1 MIYLV
6 TNNQELFTNDTYTII
21 DVKRSLGLLEPLKTV
36 GIDTETSGLSC
47 WSDHLKTIQLGCK
60 EFQVVVDCLTV
71 DVSNYKE
78 YLEDDS
84 RLQIYANA
92 KFDLTF
98 LYRNNIWPK
107 RIYDVYITEKV
118 MWNGYPI
125 VLSPEVW
132 ERIQEPRYTQIIS
145 PSGAVSYKLEMNL
158 KKLGQMYCGVDLDK
172 SIRGKIIYQG
182 LTNEIVKYAAEDTA
196 YLEDIMNFQQPLLKE
211 KNLTIAVKY
220 ENAFILPLAY
230 MEYCGI
236 KLDKDKWTAKM
247 KKDKEREE
255 KAREMLDDWL
265 ISNMPH
271 SKYISKNIQGDL
283 FSGFNTKPIVTLNWN
298 STTQLIPIFK
308 SLGIDVETGKE
319 GEEKDSLNAK
329 VLGPQKDK
337 CSLIPIY
344 LDYKEAVKLTSTY
357 GQNFLDQIN
366 DVSGRVQSR
375 YQSIGTDTFRISSGG
390 KEKNGTQ
397 LVNLLNIPADAET
410 RACFIAEDGN
420 RWISI
425 DYSGQESFIMASLA
439 NDKAMIKELTE
450 GSKDLH
456 SLTARLVFDEIP
468 NDFPITEIKA
478 KYHKLRQLA
487 KGYEFCFNY
496 AGNDSTLVRNYGIS
510 PEKAK
515 DVYDK
520 YMSGFS
526 GLAAYQK
533 FRKQDWWEKGYIL
546 LNPKT
551 GHKAYIYDYNA
562 LVKDYK
568 SFQEKGFWDYYRD
581 LKQSDTKS
589 YTVQKV
595 KNFFKRRSSSD
606 KQSVNYPIQN
616 SGALCS
622 KVSLINFFK
631 YLRENN
637 LFNKVK
643 ICVTPYDK

>member
-1 MIYLV
+1 
-6 TNNQELFTNDTYTII
+6 
-21 DVKRSLGLLEPLKTV
+21 
-36 GIDTETSGLSC
+36 
-47 WSDHLKTIQLGCK
+47 
-60 EFQVVVDCLTV
+60 
-71 DVSNYKE
+71 
-78 YLEDDS
+78 
-84 RLQIYANA
+84 
-92 KFDLTF
+92 
-98 LYRNNIWPK
+98 
-107 RIYDVYITEKV
+107 
-118 MWNGYPI
+118 
-125 VLSPEVW
+125 
-132 ERIQEPRYTQIIS
+132 
-145 PSGAVSYKLEMNL
+145 
-158 KKLGQMYCGVDLDK
+158 
-172 SIRGKIIYQG
+172 
-182 LTNEIVKYAAEDTA
+182 
-196 YLEDIMNFQQPLLKE
+196 
-211 KNLTIAVKY
+211 
-220 ENAFILPLAY
+220 
-230 MEYCGI
+230 
-236 KLDKDKWTAKM
+236 
-247 KKDKEREE
+247 
-255 KAREMLDDWL
+255 
-265 ISNMPH
+265 
-271 SKYISKNIQGDL
+271 
-283 FSGFNTKPIVTLNWN
+283 
-298 STTQLIPIFK
+298 
-308 SLGIDVETGKE
+308 
-319 GEEKDSLNAK
+319 
-329 VLGPQKDK
+329 LGPQKDK

-551 GHKAYIYDYNA
+551 GHKAYICDYNA

-568 SFQEKGFWDYYRD
+568 SFQEKGF
-581 LKQSDTKS
+581 
-589 YTVQKV
+589 
-595 KNFFKRRSSSD
+595 
-606 KQSVNYPIQN
+606 
-616 SGALCS
+616 
-622 KVSLINFFK
+622 
-631 YLRENN
+631 
-637 LFNKVK
+637 
-643 ICVTPYDK
+643 